1 MQPAKGFNIA
11 SKTGGKGVA
20 EKVLFISYSLDIG
33 GLEVFLLEL
42 SKGLDR
48 RKFSPVVCSLSPGG
62 ELRTE
67 FARHD
72 IHVHDVPKKSGID
85 LSVAWRLAR
94 LCRANGIRIIHTHN
108 FSTWLYG
115 VLSRLFGSGVRVVHT
130 EHSCVDKTKYRR
142 LLAERALS
150 YGTNSLVAVSEA
162 VGGFLRDRVKA
173 GCRDFAV
180 IPNGVDLNHFQRPV
194 DILKKRRSL
203 NISPGHSVIGIV
215 ARLAPV
221 KNHKMLLSAFAG
233 LRQKSPDTTLMIVG
247 DGELRA
253 ELEGFSKGLG
263 LSNVL
268 FLGARRDIAELLRVM
283 DVFVLCSKSEGHP
296 VTLLEAMASGRAV
309 VATSVGGV
317 KEVVRHGQNGLLVE
331 PEDEKGLAGAIASII
346 EAPEFA
352 HFLGSNAIK
361 DVVEK
366 YSAKAMIKRYE
377 EVYSRIL

>member
-20 EKVLFISYSLDIG
+20 EKVLYISYSLDIG

-72 IHVHDVPKKSGID
+72 IPVHDVPKKSGVD

-108 FSTWLYG
+108 YSTWLYG

-162 VGGFLRDRVKA
+162 VGGFLRDRVKV

-203 NISPGHSVIGIV
+203 NIPPGHSVIGIV

-221 KNHKMLLSAFAG
+221 KNHKMLLSAFAVVA
-233 LRQKSPDTTLMIVG
+233 QKSSDTTLMIVG

-263 LSNVL
+263 ISNVL

-331 PEDEKGLAGAIASII
+331 PEDVKGLAGAIASII

-352 HFLGSNAIK
+352 HFLGSNAMK